1 MTINHKKYTYLIQY
15 QDEGKWRE
23 SFNSLTQ
30 KTYRFDFEKWYQS
43 GYWDENCILYSL
55 AEGDKVVSNVTVNV
69 IRFTVLGIEKKFI
82 QIGTVMTDPDYKKQ
96 GLSRALMEKVML
108 DWQDNCDMIYLFAN
122 DSVLD
127 FYPKFGFVPVNEYQ
141 AVYRLKEV
149 KQGLTFRTM
158 NMEDANDRD
167 LLFHTAQK
175 AIPLFKVSMKD
186 NAGLVMFYAHYF
198 ERFSVSDFLYYIAD
212 LKAVVV
218 AEYEDETLILHDI
231 LAPATVD
238 IKTVIHTMARENTSE
253 VILRFIPENTEGY
266 EISLYKEDNSTLF
279 VQAGCSKLF
288 EDHQLIFPLLSHT

>member
-1 MTINHKKYTYLIQY
+1 MTVNHNKYTWLIQY
-15 QDEGKWRE
+15 QDEEKWRE
-23 SFNSLTQ
+23 SFNLLTK

-55 AEGDKVVSNVTVNV
+55 AEGDKVVSHVTVNV
-69 IRFTVLGIEKKFI
+69 ICFTVLGVERKLM
-82 QIGTVMTDPDYKKQ
+82 QIGTVMTDPEYKKQ
-96 GLSRALMEKVML
+96 GLSRLLMEKVML

-141 AVYRLKEV
+141 AVYQLKEV
-149 KQGLTFRTM
+149 IQGLTFRTM
-158 NMEDANDRD
+158 NMDDANDRD
-167 LLFHTAQK
+167 LLFHTAQQ
-175 AIPLFKVSMKD
+175 AVPLFKISMKD

-231 LAPATVD
+231 LAPARVD
-238 IKTVIHTMARENTSE
+238 LKTVIHTMARENTRE
-253 VILRFIPENTEGY
+253 VLLRFIPENSGDY
-266 EISLYKEDNSTLF
+266 EIMPYKEEDLTLF
-279 VQAGCSKLF
+279 VPADCSKLF
-288 EDHQLIFPLLSHT
+288 EDHQLIFPFLSHT

>member
-1 MTINHKKYTYLIQY
+1 MTINHKDYTFLIEY
-15 QDEGKWRE
+15 QNEEKWRE
-23 SFNSLTQ
+23 RFNALTQ

-43 GYWDENCILYSL
+43 GYWDEGCILYSL
-55 AEGDKVVSNVTVNV
+55 AEGDKVVANITVNA
-69 IRFTVLGIEKKFI
+69 IRFTVLGVEKKLM

-108 DWQDNCDMIYLFAN
+108 DWQDHCDMIYLFAN

-127 FYPKFGFVPVNEYQ
+127 FYPKFGFIPVNEYQ
-141 AVYRLKEV
+141 AVYQLKES
-149 KQGLTFRTM
+149 KKGFAFRTM
-158 NMEDANDRD
+158 NMDDANDRD

-175 AIPLFKVSMKD
+175 AVPLFKISMKD

-198 ERFSVSDFLYYIAD
+198 DRFSVSDFLYYIAD

-218 AEYEDETLILHDI
+218 AEYEAETLILHDI

-238 IKTVIHTMARENTSE
+238 IKAVIHTMAQGNTRE
-253 VILRFIPENTEGY
+253 VILRFIPENAEGY
-266 EISLYKEDNSTLF
+266 EISLHKEDNSTLF